1 MGWLDS
7 VTDWVGDAVDVVG
20 DWLGDNSGDII
31 ELGGMVA
38 GGIASEQEQEAV
50 EDLAKLQ
57 ANEISRVAAENAKLL
72 RYDATVAED
81 QAQKTKLATD
91 YAYWNNNRITDR
103 VISAQTAG
111 YGKAGVAASS
121 GTPLTVAVSTKEEG
135 SREGRVLLNNG
146 RTEEQRL
153 YSEAQKYNNA
163 SQQTL
168 MTAAKQINI
177 LEEAM
182 DDRLTAM
189 EYNQWA
195 QGLDNLFT
203 VGFRNDWWR

>member
-135 SREGRVLLNNG
+135 NREGRVLLNNG

-203 VGFRNDWWR
+203 IGFRNDWWR